1 MTVSLDSNH
10 AAKSPA
16 GERVA
21 KWRKD
26 VHVFFAGDW
35 CRLRTLMME
44 LEEGSW
50 SSDSAVES
58 SLIPGQHGGIVTEP
72 RGSSDISDMER
83 SEVTTDSELRT
94 PGRDRLSAL
103 AEQIERRLQTANAF
117 GR

>member
-1 MTVSLDSNH
+1 MTASLNSNH

-21 KWRKD
+21 KWKKD
-26 VHVFFAGDW
+26 VHFFFAGDW

-44 LEEGSW
+44 LEERSW

-58 SLIPGQHGGIVTEP
+58 GQMPGQHGVIVPES
-72 RGSSDISDMER
+72 RGSSDISALQHNGG
-83 SEVTTDSELRT
+83 TTDSELRT

-117 GR
+117 GK